1 MDNKAFEFDF
11 IKTNE
16 LDKRFILNEEFIDD
30 QVKEKKKFEQFKTS
44 TSSLLTASDDSEF
57 KIDDDS
63 LIIGPNLISFEE
75 TTDYED
81 NISFLNRYLTEDSFL
96 EDICSFE
103 IKKIDIFH
111 IKDFINQNKNKYK
124 SNFRFKL
131 N

>member
-81 NISFLNRYLTEDSFL
+81 NISFLNRSLTEDSFL

>member
-1 MDNKAFEFDF
+1 M
-11 IKTNE
+11 
-16 LDKRFILNEEFIDD
+16 
-30 QVKEKKKFEQFKTS
+30 
-44 TSSLLTASDDSEF
+44 
-57 KIDDDS
+57 
-63 LIIGPNLISFEE
+63 IIGPNLISFEE

-81 NISFLNRYLTEDSFL
+81 NISFLNRSLTEDSFL